1 MSATVNVKSANW
13 HFTSACN
20 YNCSFCCMQ
29 KLTGE
34 LRSREKALYVL
45 KHLVR
50 LGIEKINFVGGEP
63 MCSSLI
69 YDAVAAAKK
78 MGLVVSITTNG
89 SLLDENALNRL
100 STHVDWI
107 GLSIDSAS
115 DLVEKTLGRG
125 DGTHVQHA
133 IEVARIVHKLGMKLK
148 INTTVT
154 KFTFQEDLSE
164 LIRALDPHR
173 WKVFQFLHVRGQNDH
188 AVIPLAITQ
197 DEFQEFKIR
206 HEGTLLRTGEL
217 PVFESADL
225 MRDSYLMIAP
235 SGNIFQ
241 NTQYPFREYPI
252 DMVSTD
258 LLEQI
263 LNVRNYA
270 SRGAVYAW

>member
-1 MSATVNVKSANW
+1 MSAMINVKSANW

-34 LRSREKALYVL
+34 LRSYEKACYVL
-45 KHLVR
+45 EHLVR

-69 YDAVAAAKK
+69 YDVVAAAKK

-100 STHVDWI
+100 SAHVDWI
-107 GLSIDSAS
+107 GLSVDSAS

-125 DGTHVQHA
+125 DGTHVRHA
-133 IEVARIVHKLGMKLK
+133 IEVARIVHELGMKLK

-154 KFTFQEDLSE
+154 KLTFQEDLSE

-173 WKVFQFLHVRGQNDH
+173 WKVFQFLHVKGQNDH
-188 AVIPLAITQ
+188 AVIPLAITR

-206 HEGTLLRTGEL
+206 HNDILLRTGDL

-252 DMVSTD
+252 DTVSTG

-263 LNVRNYA
+263 LNIRNYA